1 MAIPVIFVI
10 IGVAAAL
17 TGGGLIAYKK
27 LKGKK
32 LGVLGMKR
40 AGKTLFWYH
49 LQDKKYVEG
58 KDEDTINDNIPAF
71 IVEGTN
77 DKKLKISGRDI
88 GGGLDFFQDY
98 YKNIIDECKYNVFIF
113 DMYEYVNNKDYKN
126 ITNSLFEVLY
136 NYKCF
141 IKKPYAV
148 IGTHLDQFTESPR
161 TVQEKILTM
170 LGNKPYKA
178 LLNSGNFYAID
189 MRIRNDAM
197 DVFKKLVK

>member
-1 MAIPVIFVI
+1 MAFPLIAIVIL
-10 IGVAAAL
+10 GVAAL
-17 TGGGLIAYKK
+17 TGGGVIVYKK
-27 LKGKK
+27 LNGKK

-88 GGGLDFFQDY
+88 GGGLEFFQDY
-98 YKNIIDECKYNVFIF
+98 YQKITDECNYNVFIF
-113 DMYEYVNNKDYKN
+113 DMSEYVNKEEYKHK
-126 ITNSLFEVLY
+126 TNSLLEVLY
-136 NYKCF
+136 NNKCF
-141 IKKPYAV
+141 TKKPYAI
-148 IGTHLDQFTESPR
+148 IGTRLDKFSQSSR
-161 TVQEKILTM
+161 NVQETILTM

-178 LLNSGNFYAID
+178 LLNGGNFYAID

-197 DVFKKLVK
+197 EVFKKLVK